1 MADLELYFCSQPQP
15 QLIKTIF
22 KPRLSLTSLVSVRG
36 RTAGAYR
43 GAGNFIWSN
52 AVKAL
57 MLFLFE
63 AKTQHLAG
71 FVPSAAQSTLDGKKG
86 DPAHS
91 LALAIKKEPQWM
103 VDMFGANYHGQSN
116 IRKLIKISNL
126 YLNMG
131 DTLALS
137 LNLEELPPRKV
148 QFYFD
153 DLPLENLSGLNGLY
167 RNFLCNEYPS
177 YVERYLQA
185 DEFDLV
191 G

>member
-1 MADLELYFCSQPQP
+1 MADFHLYFCSQPQP

-22 KPRLSLTSLVSVRG
+22 KPRLSLVSLTSVRG

-43 GAGNFIWSN
+43 GAGNFVWSN

-57 MLFLFE
+57 MLFCFE

-71 FVPSAAQSTLDGKKG
+71 FVPGSGQATLDGRKG

-103 VDMFGANYHGQSN
+103 VEMFGVSYHGQST
-116 IRKLIKISNL
+116 IRKLISISNL
-126 YLNMG
+126 YLKMG
-131 DTLALS
+131 DKLALS
-137 LNLEELPPRKV
+137 LNVEELSPKKIE
-148 QFYFD
+148 FYLD
-153 DLPLENLSGLNGLY
+153 DTLLEDLSEINELY
-167 RNFLCNEYPS
+167 KSFIFNEYPQLS
-177 YVERYLQA
+177 DRYVLSEEL
-185 DEFDLV
+185 DLA